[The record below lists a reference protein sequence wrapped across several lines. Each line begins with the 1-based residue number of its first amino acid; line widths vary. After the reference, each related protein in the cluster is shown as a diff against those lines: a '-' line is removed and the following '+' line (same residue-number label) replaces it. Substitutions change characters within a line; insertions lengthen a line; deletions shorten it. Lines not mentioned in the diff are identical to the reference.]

1 MAWTDERVD
10 FIKSEFLI
18 HNRPASQIAR
28 KLGDGTT
35 REAVCGKLY
44 RLGVR
49 RPETQRVRALPRGR
63 QCPIPANRTQP
74 RLPAPP
80 KPKIPISQLL
90 AVPELTDTSTLISLL
105 VADTRHCRWIMGRK
119 DGVSYA
125 CGRNKPLTGAFC
137 TDHAALAYKP
147 QNGSS
152 RKAK

>member
-10 FIKSEFLI
+10 FIKTEFLI
-18 HNRPASQIAR
+18 HNRTASQIAR
-28 KLGDGTT
+28 KLADGTS

-63 QCPIPANRTQP
+63 QCPAPANRTQP

-90 AVPELTDTSTLISLL
+90 AVPELTGTSMFIALL
-105 VADTRHCRWIMGRK
+105 ATGARHCRWIMGRK
-119 DGVSYA
+119 DGASYV

-137 TDHAALAYKP
+137 ADHAALAYNPPKR
-147 QNGSS
+147 SS

>member
-28 KLGDGTT
+28 KLGDGTS

-49 RPETQRVRALPRGR
+49 RPATPGARITQAILPLAARRPAL
-63 QCPIPANRTQP
+63 
-74 RLPAPP
+74 P
-80 KPKIPISQLL
+80 KPKIPIRQLL
-90 AVPELTDTSTLISLL
+90 AVPELTDTSMLISLL
-105 VADTRHCRWIMGRK
+105 SADARHCRWIIGRK
-119 DGVSYA
+119 DGVSYV

-137 TDHAALAYKP
+137 ADHAALAYKP
-147 QNGSS
+147 PKRSS

>member
-28 KLGDGTT
+28 KLGDGTS

-49 RPETQRVRALPRGR
+49 RPAVRPARALPK
-63 QCPIPANRTQP
+63 PPPAQP
-74 RLPAPP
+74 RRPALP
-80 KPKIPISQLL
+80 KPKIPIRQLL

-105 VADTRHCRWIMGRK
+105 AADARHCRWIIGRK
-119 DGVSYA
+119 DGVSYV

-137 TDHAALAYKP
+137 VDHAALAYKP
-147 QNGSS
+147 PKRSS